1 MKRSEITAE
10 KLENKNSE
18 IEQYLYASQW
28 KLIWWRFKKHKL
40 ALVGMIILVILY
52 LSAIFAD
59 FIIPYDPTLRLV
71 GFEDAPPTPI
81 HFYSKDDG
89 FQRPFVYR
97 LKREVDPY
105 TLRLTFTEDLTC
117 KYYIRFFVKSEPYKV
132 LGFIPM
138 SVKLFGVEDAP
149 ILLFG
154 ADRLGRDL
162 FSRTIYGGRVSLF
175 IGFAGIAVSFI
186 LGCLLGG
193 ISGYYGGIVDEII
206 QRIIEVLSSI
216 PTIPLWMALA
226 AAIPRDWEVT
236 KIYFAITMVLAIV
249 GWTGLARVVRGRF
262 LALREEEFVLAA
274 RAAGAKEGRIIVR
287 YMFPN
292 FFSYLIVNIT
302 LAIPQMILGETSLSF
317 LGLGL
322 QPPAISWG
330 VLLHDVPD
338 LTILAQRPWQLFPSL
353 FVVITVLMF
362 NFMGDGLRDA
372 VDPYSASF

>member
-1 MKRSEITAE
+1 MSRDELVTDKIEAKNA
-10 KLENKNSE
+10 KL
-18 IEQYLYASQW
+18 EQYLYASQW
-28 KLIWWRFKKHKL
+28 RLIWWRFKKHRL
-40 ALVGMIILVILY
+40 ALFGMVVLGILY
-52 LSAIFAD
+52 LSAIFAE

-71 GFEDAPPTPI
+71 GYEDAPPTKI
-81 HFYSKDDG
+81 HFYSKDG
-89 FQRPFVYR
+89 GLQRPFVYA

-105 TLRLTFTEDLTC
+105 TFRLKFTEDLSR
-117 KYYIRFFVKSEPYKV
+117 KYYIRFFVKSEPYKL

-138 SVKLFGVEDAP
+138 SIRLFGVEGAP

-154 ADRLGRDL
+154 TDRLGRDL
-162 FSRTIYGGRVSLF
+162 FSRTVYGGRISLF
-175 IGFAGIAVSFI
+175 IGFGGIAISFI

-193 ISGYYGGIVDEII
+193 ISGYFGGTVDEMI

-216 PTIPLWMALA
+216 PTIPLWMTLA
-226 AAIPRDWEVT
+226 AAIPKNWPIT
-236 KIYFAITMVLAIV
+236 KVYFAITLVLATV

-262 LALREEEFVLAA
+262 LSLREEEFVLAA
-274 RAAGAKEGRIIVR
+274 KAAGAKELRIIIK

-302 LAIPQMILGETSLSF
+302 LAIPGMILGETALSF

-353 FVVITVLMF
+353 FVVIAVLMF
-362 NFMGDGLRDA
+362 NFIGDGLRDA
-372 VDPYSASF
+372 VDPYSTSF

>member
-1 MKRSEITAE
+1 MRRSEKNDE
-10 KLENKNSE
+10 KLENKNSKVE
-18 IEQYLYASQW
+18 RYLYASQW
-28 KLIWWRFKKHKL
+28 RLIWWRFKKHKL
-40 ALVGMIILVILY
+40 ALIGMIILAILY

-71 GFEDAPPTPI
+71 GYEDAPPTTI
-81 HFYSKDDG
+81 HFYSKDGG
-89 FQRPFVYR
+89 FQRPFVYG
-97 LKREVDPY
+97 LKREVDSY
-105 TLRLTFTEDLTC
+105 TFRLTFTEDLTH
-117 KYYIRFFVKSEPYKV
+117 KYPVRFFIKSEPYKI

-138 SVKLFGVEDAP
+138 NVKLFGVEGTP
-149 ILLFG
+149 VLLFG
-154 ADRLGRDL
+154 TDRLGRDL
-162 FSRTIYGGRVSLF
+162 FSRTVYGGRVSLF

-193 ISGYYGGIVDEII
+193 ISGYFGGTADEII
-206 QRIIEVLSSI
+206 QRVIEVLSAI
-216 PTIPLWMALA
+216 PTIPLWMTFA
-226 AAIPRDWEVT
+226 AAIPRDWEIT
-236 KIYFAITMVLAIV
+236 KIYFAITLVLATV

-274 RAAGAKEGRIIVR
+274 KAAGAKEGRIIVR

-292 FFSYLIVNIT
+292 FFSYLVVNIT
-302 LAIPQMILGETSLSF
+302 LAIPGMILGETSLSF

-372 VDPYSASF
+372 VDPYSTSF

>member
-52 LSAIFAD
+52 LSAVFAD
-59 FIIPYDPTLRLV
+59 FITPYDPTLRLV

-81 HFYSKDDG
+81 HFYSKDGG

>member
-1 MKRSEITAE
+1 MNRSEKNDE
-10 KLENKNSE
+10 KLENKNSKVE
-18 IEQYLYASQW
+18 RYLYASQW
-28 KLIWWRFKKHKL
+28 RLIWWRFKKHKL
-40 ALVGMIILVILY
+40 ALIGMIILAILY

-59 FIIPYDPTLRLV
+59 FIIPYDPTLRLI
-71 GFEDAPPTPI
+71 GYEDAPPTTI
-81 HFYSKDDG
+81 HFYSKDGG
-89 FQRPFVYR
+89 FQRPFVYG

-105 TLRLTFTEDLTC
+105 TFRLTFTEDLTH
-117 KYYIRFFVKSEPYKV
+117 KYPIHFFIKSEPYKI

-138 SVKLFGVEDAP
+138 NVKLFGVEGTP

-154 ADRLGRDL
+154 TDRLGRDL
-162 FSRTIYGGRVSLF
+162 FSRTVYGGRVSLF

-186 LGCLLGG
+186 LGCLLGS
-193 ISGYYGGIVDEII
+193 ISGYFGGTVDEII
-206 QRIIEVLSSI
+206 QRIIEVLSAI
-216 PTIPLWMALA
+216 PTIPLWMTLA
-226 AAIPRDWEVT
+226 AAIPRDWEIT
-236 KIYFAITMVLAIV
+236 KIYFAITLVLATV

-274 RAAGAKEGRIIVR
+274 KAAGAKESRIIVR

-292 FFSYLIVNIT
+292 FFSYLVVNIT
-302 LAIPQMILGETSLSF
+302 LAIPGMILGETSLSF

-372 VDPYSASF
+372 VDPYSTSF